1 MSGMKK
7 FYPGTGTTLCPHCG
21 TRFKIAEPQ
30 LEAHHGMVRC
40 GSCLKAFDA
49 RPSFVPDQPS
59 PQLELPIPG
68 DSASPEETGLKEAIQ
83 TAGEADAAETVP
95 PEAQSQEV
103 SSSEIQHP
111 EAPGTE
117 TQSTEAQSAEVTH
130 LETLPTET
138 VLPEAQPT
146 EATHGE
152 TPDASQ
158 PGTAHAEQDG
168 DASPTGRQP
177 SKVVVLHPRTLAEQV
192 VIVQDENAGE
202 PKPEYRRWPWAVASV
217 LLVLLMFAQAVYFFR
232 GDLAARLPG
241 LKPALVAYCQILGC
255 SVPLQQRTDLMS
267 IESSDLETDAEHE
280 NQIILNALLRNRA
293 PYPQAFP
300 NLELTLND
308 THDKPVARR
317 TFKPKDY
324 LPPQESEQA
333 GLLPNHEL
341 IVKLYLGTADLRPT
355 GYRLVLFYP
364 KP

>member
-1 MSGMKK
+1 MS
-7 FYPGTGTTLCPHCG
+7 GTTLCPHCD

-30 LEAHHGMVRC
+30 LEAHQGMVRC
-40 GSCLKAFDA
+40 GNCLKAFDA
-49 RPSFVPDQPS
+49 RPSFIPDQPS
-59 PQLELPIPG
+59 PQLELPIPDEPG
-68 DSASPEETGLKEAIQ
+68 TPEETGLKEALPVTDE
-83 TAGEADAAETVP
+83 TAVTEASS
-95 PEAQSQEV
+95 PEVQSQEA
-103 SSSEIQHP
+103 QNQ
-111 EAPGTE
+111 E
-117 TQSTEAQSAEVTH
+117 TQSA
-130 LETLPTET
+130 ETLPPET
-138 VLPEAQPT
+138 VLT
-146 EATHGE
+146 EVQLPAHDGETHG
-152 TPDASQ
+152 PSQ
-158 PGTAHAEQDG
+158 PDDAHAEPDG
-168 DASPTGRQP
+168 EASPTEQRP
-177 SKVVVLHPRTLAEQV
+177 SKVIVLHPKTLAEQV
-192 VIVQDENAGE
+192 AIVQDEIASE
-202 PKPEYRRWPWAVASV
+202 PKPEYRRWPWVAASV

-255 SVPLQQRTDLMS
+255 SVPLQQNTALMS

-355 GYRLVLFYP
+355 GYRLVLLYP
-364 KP
+364 QQ